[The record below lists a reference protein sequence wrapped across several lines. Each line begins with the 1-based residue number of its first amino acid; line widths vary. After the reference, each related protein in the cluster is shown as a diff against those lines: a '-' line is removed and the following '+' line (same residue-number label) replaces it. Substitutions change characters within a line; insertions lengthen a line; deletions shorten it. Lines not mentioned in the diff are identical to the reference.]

1 MGVAG
6 FRMIKMARLKLFMVV
21 LLLAL
26 KNLRS
31 YGTLFSGEVTRRV
44 ELEKHDD
51 LDQLLHNY
59 YNTSSSETCWSQIV
73 KG

>member
-1 MGVAG
+1 MGVAS
-6 FRMIKMARLKLFMVV
+6 MIKMARLKLFMVV

-31 YGTLFSGEVTRRV
+31 YGTLFPGEITRRV

-59 YNTSSSETCWSQIV
+59 YNTSSSETCCAGV
-73 KG
+73 